1 MSQPSLHPT
10 PSTRFLPQ
18 GAFFTE
24 LKAEVD
30 VHLKRFPPRRAAL
43 ALKMAFILTWWI
55 ASWAVLVFVVDA
67 WWQAGLAAI
76 SLGLAIAGIGFNVQ
90 HDGGHHAASSR
101 RGLNRLAAFALD
113 LVGGSSW
120 VWHWKHNVFH
130 HTHPNLVGLDVD
142 IDIQPFVRLA
152 PQQRLRPWHRY
163 QHLYTWFL
171 YALLAIKWHFVDD
184 FRDVATGYIG
194 TQRFPRP
201 RGFELVAFVGGK
213 LFFFTWAFV
222 VPMLLHSPWKVLLG
236 YLVASVTVSLCLAI
250 TFQAA
255 HCVEEA
261 DFPISASSAG
271 DDWAQHQLRTSVD
284 FGPQQS
290 VWTTVLGGLN
300 FQTIHHLFPKLSH
313 PELASIAPV
322 VHLVCARHGLEYRV
336 LPGFGA
342 AIASHFRW
350 LRRMGAQPVA

>member
-1 MSQPSLHPT
+1 MSQPT
-10 PSTRFLPQ
+10 TNRFHPQ

-30 VHLKRFPPRRAAL
+30 QHLARCAPPRVAL
-43 ALKMAFILTWWI
+43 ALKTLFILTWWI
-55 ASWAVLVFVVDA
+55 ASWVVLVFVVDA
-67 WWQAGLAAI
+67 WWQAGLVAI
-76 SLGLAIAGIGFNVQ
+76 SLGLAMAGIGFNVQ

-101 RGLNRLAAFALD
+101 RGLNRLAAFGLD
-113 LVGGSSW
+113 LLGGSSW
-120 VWHWKHNVFH
+120 IWHWKHNVFH

-152 PQQRLRPWHRY
+152 PQQRLRTWHRY

-184 FRDVATGYIG
+184 FRDWATGHIG
-194 TQRFPRP
+194 NQRFPRP
-201 RGFELVAFVGGK
+201 RGFELVAFILGK
-213 LFFFTWAFV
+213 LAFFAWAFV
-222 VPMLLHSPWKVLLG
+222 VPMLYHPWWKVLLG
-236 YLVASVTVSLCLAI
+236 YLVASVTLSLSLAI

-261 DFPISASSAG
+261 DFPSSACATG

-284 FGPQQS
+284 FGSHQS
-290 VWTTVLGGLN
+290 AWTSIIGGLN

-313 PELASIAPV
+313 LELAAIAPV
-322 VHLVCARHGLEYRV
+322 VRGVCARHGIEYRV